1 MTDKKFILRQIKVVE
16 EQRKKL
22 GEGRLS
28 DREGNRTI
36 IIGTYKGSKDKEMS
50 LEHLDELKSL
60 CDTYGLHT
68 SKKIIAP
75 LRKIEISTFLGK
87 GKIEEILQIVE
98 DEKIDIIIFDDEILP
113 QQQRNL
119 EKFFKR
125 IVIDRTEL
133 ILGVFAQRARTKE
146 ARLQVQLAQFKYQ
159 FPRLKRLWTHL
170 ERQRVSGGTGAYLK
184 GAGERQIEI
193 DRRLLRD
200 RISKLEKDIA
210 NVRKQRE
217 LQRKSRQKQA
227 IPTFAIVGYTNAGK
241 STLFNAL
248 TDDSVLVEDKLFAT
262 LDTTTRQLC
271 LPNNQ
276 KTLLIDTV
284 GFIRKIPTTLVAS
297 FKSTLEEAI
306 KTDIL
311 IHVIDASSQQS
322 IEQAKETQK
331 ILNELGAKKIPT
343 ITVFNKIDE
352 CKTKENILKLKILY
366 PHNVSISATKNQNLD
381 QLLVKMEE
389 MVSKLRVILKLKIP
403 QSHYKVVNLLLKE
416 GRTIN
421 TEYVGN
427 DILMEVEIPT
437 YLEHVIHQ
445 FVVS

>member
-1 MTDKKFILRQIKVVE
+1 MVE
-16 EQRKKL
+16 EERRKL

-36 IIGTYKGSKDKEMS
+36 VIGTYKTSRDKETS
-50 LEHLDELKSL
+50 QEHLDELKSL
-60 CDTYGLHT
+60 CDTYGLNT
-68 SKKIIAP
+68 VKKIMAP
-75 LRKIEISTFLGK
+75 LRKIEASTFLGK
-87 GKIEEILQIVE
+87 GKIEEILQIAE

-125 IVIDRTEL
+125 VVIDRTEL

-159 FPRLKRLWTHL
+159 LPRLKRLWTHL

-200 RISKLEKDIA
+200 RISKLEKDII

-217 LQRKSRQKQA
+217 LQRKSRQRQA
-227 IPTFAIVGYTNAGK
+227 IPIFAIVGYTNAGK

-248 TDDSVLVEDKLFAT
+248 TADNVLVEDKLFAT
-262 LDTTTRQLC
+262 LDTTTRQLY

-284 GFIRKIPTTLVAS
+284 GFIRKIPTTLVAA
-297 FKSTLEEAI
+297 FKSTLEEAV

-311 IHVIDASSQQS
+311 IHVIDASSKYA
-322 IEQAKETQK
+322 IEQSKETKK
-331 ILNELGAKKIPT
+331 ILEELGAKKIPT

-352 CKTKENILKLKILY
+352 CETKQNILKLKVLY
-366 PHNVSISATKNQNLD
+366 PHNVSISAAKKQNLD
-381 QLLVKMEE
+381 QLLEKMEE
-389 MVSKLRVILKLKIP
+389 MISKLRVTLDLKIP
-403 QSHYKVVNLLLKE
+403 QSHYKIISSLLKE

-421 TEYVGN
+421 IEYIGN
-427 DILMEVEIPT
+427 DILMKVEIPAH
-437 YLEHVIHQ
+437 LEHAVHQ
-445 FVVS
+445 FIVS